1 MTATATYLVQGEILQ
16 ITYEA
21 VTDAPTVVNLAN
33 HGYWNLDGSPTV
45 DGHYLALAA
54 DQVLPVDDSGIPS
67 GSLQPVEGSPFD
79 LRTRNRLG
87 PAMVAHP
94 PGFDH
99 CFAVKGQM
107 GVLRSA
113 AVLDAPASGRW
124 MSVRTDQPGIQLYT
138 GNHLGNPFRVHGS
151 VSLETQRF
159 PDTPNRPHL
168 GSALLVPGERYASLT
183 ELRFGVGEPP
193 PVSAS

>member
-1 MTATATYLVQGEILQ
+1 
-16 ITYEA
+16 
-21 VTDAPTVVNLAN
+21 
-33 HGYWNLDGSPTV
+33 
-45 DGHYLALAA
+45 
-54 DQVLPVDDSGIPS
+54 
-67 GSLQPVEGSPFD
+67 
-79 LRTRNRLG
+79 
-87 PAMVAHP
+87 MVSHP

-107 GVLRSA
+107 GVLRPA

-138 GNHLGNPFRVHGS
+138 GNHLGHPFRVHGS

-159 PDTPNRPHL
+159 PDTPNRPDL
-168 GSALLVPGERYASLT
+168 GSALLVPGERYSSLT

-193 PVSAS
+193 PVSTS